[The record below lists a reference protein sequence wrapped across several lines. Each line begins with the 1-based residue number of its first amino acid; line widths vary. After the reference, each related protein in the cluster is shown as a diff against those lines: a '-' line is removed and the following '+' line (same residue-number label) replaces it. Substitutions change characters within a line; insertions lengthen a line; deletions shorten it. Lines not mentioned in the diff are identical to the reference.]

1 MLYIVGTPIGN
12 LEDITFRAV
21 RTLSEADF
29 IIAEDTRQSGILLKK
44 YDIST
49 PMKSFHGYSSNNKAS
64 RLADELKDSTA
75 ALITDAGTPGISDP
89 GFKLIQ
95 EALAAGVEVVP
106 IPGASAVTTAVSV
119 AGLPVD
125 KFLYLGFLPL
135 KKGRQTLLESISDL
149 PHSIVIYES
158 VHRIGKTLS
167 DLYNALGDREVCVG
181 REMTKMH
188 EEYFRGTLS
197 EAIERFDVKSKGEF
211 TLVIAPKSFKRLQCD
226 KDTL

>member
-1 MLYIVGTPIGN
+1 M
-12 LEDITFRAV
+12 
-21 RTLSEADF
+21 
-29 IIAEDTRQSGILLKK
+29 
-44 YDIST
+44 
-49 PMKSFHGYSSNNKAS
+49 
-64 RLADELKDSTA
+64 
-75 ALITDAGTPGISDP
+75 
-89 GFKLIQ
+89 
-95 EALAAGVEVVP
+95 
-106 IPGASAVTTAVSV
+106 
-119 AGLPVD
+119 
-125 KFLYLGFLPL
+125 
-135 KKGRQTLLESISDL
+135 
-149 PHSIVIYES
+149 IYES